1 MELILFNDNLDRVYY
16 VVTVWEYLVWEHL
29 NCITFNN
36 KIIIII
42 KCSYIILK
50 KKIIEE
56 EQQLKIQIF
65 LINLNKCDSI

>member
-42 KCSYIILK
+42 KCSYIILEK
-50 KKIIEE
+50 K
-56 EQQLKIQIF
+56 
-65 LINLNKCDSI
+65 NN